1 MLISIAVDFH
11 SADVATRERFHL
23 SEERL
28 NALYGT
34 PRDQT
39 LRELALVSTCNRTEL
54 YAWAEADG
62 PDVIDHLSQT
72 LARRWMGSRKEAH
85 ALLQIARRRT
95 GIDVARHIMR
105 VAAGLESQVLGD
117 GQILGQLKTAYRLA
131 NARGTAGPV
140 LHRLIETAL
149 RTGKRVTTETSISA
163 GRNSVGAEAAAMVM
177 HRFGSLAHARV
188 VVVGCGKTGE
198 RAARQ
203 LKKLGAQDVV
213 LLNRT
218 MSRAVELANAVG
230 GRAAPWDA
238 MHLELAMADAAIV
251 ATGAELPLVKTE
263 LLRECRENCGTA
275 GYPLVL
281 LDLSVPRNIEPGVRQ
296 LDGLSLVDLDQLHS
310 PIVAAEEA
318 RRAAV
323 PSANSIVEE
332 ELDVFME
339 WSSAAAARAVIR
351 PLHDALVEVAR
362 REVAFAAG
370 DDAVAVRT
378 ADRIVAKLLARPMNA
393 LRNAI
398 QRGETL
404 DDLMLTM
411 DQLFAE
417 HGVRKAL
424 HGRSHALSAMP
435 PVVLENAVR
444 TQGA

>member
-1 MLISIAVDFH
+1 MLLSIAVDFH

-28 NALYGT
+28 EALYAA
-34 PRDQT
+34 PRDDVM
-39 LRELALVSTCNRTEL
+39 REMALISTCNRTEL
-54 YAWAEADG
+54 YAWTEGDG
-62 PDVIDHLSQT
+62 PEAVDQLSQS
-72 LARRWMGSRKEAH
+72 LARRWAGSRKEANS
-85 ALLQIARRRT
+85 LLQIARRRT
-95 GIDVARHIMR
+95 GIDVARHILR

-117 GQILGQLKTAYRLA
+117 GQILGQIKTAYRLA
-131 NARGTAGPV
+131 NGRGTAGPV

-149 RTGKRVTTETSISA
+149 RTGKRVTSETSLSA
-163 GRNSVGAEAAAMVM
+163 GRNSIGAEAAAMVL

-198 RAARQ
+198 RTVRQ
-203 LKKLGAQDVV
+203 LRKLGAQDVV

-251 ATGAELPLVKTE
+251 ATGAELPLVKAE
-263 LLRECRENCGTA
+263 LLRECRENCGTV

-281 LDLSVPRNIEPGVRQ
+281 LDLSVPRNIEPGVRN
-296 LDGLSLVDLDQLHS
+296 LDGLTLVDLDQLHT
-310 PIVAAEEA
+310 PIVAAEEM

-323 PSANSIVEE
+323 PSASSIVED
-332 ELDVFME
+332 ELANFME

-370 DDAVAVRT
+370 DAVADRT
-378 ADRIVAKLLARPMNA
+378 ADRIVAKLLARPMAA

-417 HGVRKAL
+417 HGVRKGIAA
-424 HGRSHALSAMP
+424 RSHPTMA
-435 PVVLENAVR
+435 PVPRESTVR
-444 TQGA
+444 VQGA